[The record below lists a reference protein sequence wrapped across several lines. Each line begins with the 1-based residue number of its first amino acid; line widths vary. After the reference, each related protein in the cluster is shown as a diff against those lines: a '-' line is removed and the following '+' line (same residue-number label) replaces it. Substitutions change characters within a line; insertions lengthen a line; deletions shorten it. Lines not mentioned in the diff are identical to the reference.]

1 MLCVLFVRSTGIART
16 RLSGVRRRHFCA
28 APATDHAGR
37 LDSVTVGRP
46 AIVTRT
52 DQGPLAAFNSVSNFY
67 GFGTFNGDAA
77 GAEDPAASWSDGS
90 LELEAAPVLAHRAAA
105 RGCKIADDQL
115 AALVLEGPST
125 DRTTHMYL
133 GHCMGAA
140 IESECEGVTAK
151 IMGLLGSSAPPRH
164 PTLAS
169 LVLVRL
175 LTSPSPLDHRALLE
189 ASAAC
194 AGDREDELTAVD
206 AYRIRLAT
214 LLSPLATELLDDGND
229 ASSMSLSFVNFI
241 GHIVRGTAQ
250 SSREAAMREVLD
262 EGWRDIYDISE
273 LIGKPQLHPADA
285 SDKAH
290 WGFYTGTAP
299 NREFGDVGSLF
310 FPVVDPAEKIV
321 YEPIDGFYY
330 VNDKARPRWIHKL
343 RHTVAQ
349 RNGYTVKMSPAAEWT
364 VRAGLTMQSHNYD
377 TCRGRILL
385 LGDSVTQQSFSGV
398 DGWAGLLADRYQRRA
413 DIINRG
419 YSGYN
424 TPMTLEVAR
433 HIFKKGSPHMAG
445 GPLLL
450 VVIFLGANDSQL
462 PGMVNSS
469 GSESKHVPVE
479 KFRGALEEIVDL
491 AKPFTSRLILI
502 TPPPINGDA
511 IVADG
516 KARFGASAPDQPN
529 RKLQFTEE
537 YSKAVEQVG
546 ERSQIPVLNTFDGM
560 QREAG
565 WRSFLR
571 DGLHFSPSGSR
582 WFYEA
587 LIKTINEEYPEIAV
601 EAGPDGVSYGN
612 SSSRSAL
619 TAEMPWHEQFYC
631 VNGS

>member
-1 MLCVLFVRSTGIART
+1 MLCVLSVRSAGLART

-37 LDSVTVGRP
+37 LDSVTVDRP

-67 GFGTFNGDAA
+67 GFGTFKEDAA
-77 GAEDPAASWSDGS
+77 DAEDSAASWSDGC

-105 RGCKIADDQL
+105 RGFKIADDQL
-115 AALVLEGPST
+115 AALVLEGPPT
-125 DRTTHMYL
+125 DRMTHMSL

-140 IESECEGVTAK
+140 IESECEGVIAK

-169 LVLVRL
+169 LVLVHL
-175 LTSPSPLDHRALLE
+175 LTSSSPLEHRALLE

-214 LLSPLATELLDDGND
+214 LSSPLAAELLDDAND

-241 GHIVRGTAQ
+241 SHIVRGSAQ
-250 SSREAAMREVLD
+250 SSREAAMREALD

-285 SDKAH
+285 SDKASLGILY
-290 WGFYTGTAP
+290 WNGAQPGL
-299 NREFGDVGSLF
+299 GGSTSF
-310 FPVVDPAEKIV
+310 DTQ
-321 YEPIDGFYY
+321 
-330 VNDKARPRWIHKL
+330 WHK
-343 RHTVAQ
+343 

-364 VRAGLTMQSHNYD
+364 VRAGVRENDNDAEQVVGEIVNQLTMQSHNYD

-385 LGDSVTQQSFSGV
+385 LGDSITQQSFSGV

-424 TPMTLEVAR
+424 TPMTLEVSR
-433 HIFKKGSPHMAG
+433 HIFKDGSPHMAG

-479 KFRGALEEIVDL
+479 KFRSALEEIVDL
-491 AKPFTSRLILI
+491 AKPFTSRLILV
-502 TPPPINGDA
+502 TPPPIDGDA

-529 RKLQFTEE
+529 RKLQFTGE
-537 YSKAVEQVG
+537 YAKAVEQIG
-546 ERSQIPVLNTFDGM
+546 ENNQIPVLNTFDGM

-587 LIKTINEEYPEIAV
+587 LIRTIKDEYPEIAV
-601 EAGPDGVSYGN
+601 EAGPG
-612 SSSRSAL
+612 RREL
-619 TAEMPWHEQFYC
+619 R
-631 VNGS
+631 